1 MGPGPAAPRSAALVH
16 RMFGLA
22 PALLAC
28 VKTSTNT
35 ENGSVRVGAL
45 PVRAR
50 TCVIVAV
57 LQNANSR
64 VDFHCHADLWPKI
77 YGKEP

>member
-1 MGPGPAAPRSAALVH
+1 
-16 RMFGLA
+16 MFGLA
-22 PALLAC
+22 PALLAR
-28 VKTSTNT
+28 VKTSTT
-35 ENGSVRVGAL
+35 LGFRFEVQERVGAL